1 MPGSP
6 VPNPRLTATTFD
18 EEAARLYRQVWGR
31 AVAALTRSLRD
42 LDAAEDALQ
51 EAWMIALQR
60 WKSEGFPKDPAAWLI
75 TAARNKAI
83 DRFRRQRNFESKQH
97 LLVDLSM
104 TIDPFE
110 DSYAPSIVDDRL
122 RLMFTCCHPALATDA
137 KVALTLRTIGG
148 LTTPEIAAAFLVP
161 ESTMA
166 QRLVRAKRKIKVAGI
181 PFEMPPD
188 HVLPDRLNSILAV
201 IYLIFTEGYAA
212 SSGES
217 LIRSELSSEA
227 IRLGRLVVELMPDEA
242 EARGL
247 LALMLLHDSRRRTR
261 IDANGDLVVLEDQ
274 DRNRWDRAAIDEGRE
289 HIRLALQRDSLGP
302 YVLQGAIA
310 ALHAEAPSFV
320 TTDWAEMIG
329 LFDLLFQV
337 LPTPIVALNRAVAV
351 AMRNGPADGLELINR
366 LTIDPRLSSHHLLH
380 AARADLLRRLGRN
393 QEAVAAYRRALSLP
407 QNAAERRY
415 LERRLAELDA
425 G

>member
-1 MPGSP
+1 
-6 VPNPRLTATTFD
+6 
-18 EEAARLYRQVWGR
+18 
-31 AVAALTRSLRD
+31 
-42 LDAAEDALQ
+42 
-51 EAWMIALQR
+51 
-60 WKSEGFPKDPAAWLI
+60 SEGFPKDPAAWLI

-161 ESTMA
+161 ESTMG

-366 LTIDPRLSSHHLLH
+366 LAIDPRLSSHHLLH